1 MSQADPTAELAKD
14 VPAGSLFGFRG
25 RIGPKRYW
33 AHIAGAL
40 AALAGTFVF
49 AASAADP
56 RGSDAGLLV
65 AFPLL
70 ALFVWLLAAAMTQ
83 RLRDAGKP
91 PVLALGFMI
100 LLLGAL
106 FLSMA
111 LIEVAP
117 YAGLIGFFAIL
128 AVVGHIDASSN
139 RKAGSA

>member
-40 AALAGTFVF
+40 AALVGTFVF

-70 ALFVWLLAAAMTQ
+70 ALFVWLLAAAMSGCAT
-83 RLRDAGKP
+83 P
-91 PVLALGFMI
+91 
-100 LLLGAL
+100 
-106 FLSMA
+106 
-111 LIEVAP
+111 
-117 YAGLIGFFAIL
+117 
-128 AVVGHIDASSN
+128 AS
-139 RKAGSA
+139 RPCWRSAS

>member
-1 MSQADPTAELAKD
+1 MSQDDPTAGPAKE
-14 VPAGSLFGFRG
+14 VPAGSVLGFRG

-40 AALAGTFVF
+40 AALVGAFVF

-56 RGSDAGLLV
+56 RGSDAGLLL

-91 PVLALGFMI
+91 PVLALGFI
-100 LLLGAL
+100 IAC
-106 FLSMA
+106 
-111 LIEVAP
+111 
-117 YAGLIGFFAIL
+117 AGLAC
-128 AVVGHIDASSN
+128 SC
-139 RKAGSA
+139 RWR